1 MSSPATTRV
10 AILLFFSLLHQLN
23 ATSDIDKPSASDT
36 DKPSATYD
44 YHMLVQSIG
53 GETGMPDSNG
63 TYTWKYDDF
72 GPCTAT
78 CSGGKHAWT
87 SSCVSIVLCV
97 CVSFAFSCFCE
108 LWLS

>member
-23 ATSDIDKPSASDT
+23 ATSDT

-44 YHMLVQSIG
+44 YHILVQSIG
-53 GETGMPDSNG
+53 GETGIPDNNG
-63 TYTWKYDDF
+63 TYTWEYDDF

-78 CSGGKHAWT
+78 CSGGKY
-87 SSCVSIVLCV
+87 
-97 CVSFAFSCFCE
+97 
-108 LWLS
+108 